1 MNILFHHRTRGKG
14 AEGVHIRGVV
24 KGLRQ
29 LGHRVAILSL
39 PGAEP
44 EAEAQPSTDIAS
56 QTATSESQANA
67 NVSAHAAK
75 SSSSQENA
83 ESKSGSPSLASRLT
97 EATKYVPEFV
107 FELIEIL
114 FNLVSLLRIRKAVKT
129 HATTMIYERYSLFLF
144 STVWWAKRHNIP
156 VVLEINDSCLVH
168 RVRPLFFKGIARK
181 FERWIF
187 QNATGLVFISTQF
200 KQTSERAYGTIAP
213 CVVSPNGADLDAFQP
228 NPSRRQALRKEL
240 KIDDKL
246 VLGYVG
252 AFVHWHGIDWFV
264 EDIASKLADYP
275 NVVLLLVG
283 DGVCFEPIKQAV
295 KQNNIQH
302 QVLLPGRVPHELIA
316 DYIDAMDYGILP
328 DSNDYGSPMKLF
340 EFMAMGKGMVAPDFS
355 PVAEVV
361 KDGKTSWLFPA
372 NDRAQCINTTLELT
386 RRPDELKTVGEQ
398 ARRYIEAER
407 QWRHNA
413 EQLMSLVEDKH
424 A

>member
-29 LGHRVAILSL
+29 LGHQVSILSL

-44 EAEAQPSTDIAS
+44 EAEEQHQKTAQQD
-56 QTATSESQANA
+56 
-67 NVSAHAAK
+67 
-75 SSSSQENA
+75 
-83 ESKSGSPSLASRLT
+83 SGPEKKPAGRSLASRLT

-107 FELIEIL
+107 FELIEIM
-114 FNLVSLLRIRKAVKT
+114 FNLVSLLRIRKAVRT
-129 HATTMIYERYSLFLF
+129 HSSTMIYERYSLFLF
-144 STVWWAKRHNIP
+144 STVWWARRHNIP

-168 RVRPLFFKGIARK
+168 RVRPLFFKGIARR

-187 QNATGLVFISTQF
+187 QNATGLVFISTHF
-200 KQTSERAYGTIAP
+200 KQTSEDAYGTIAP
-213 CVVSPNGADLDAFQP
+213 SVVSPNGADLDAFQP
-228 NPSRRQALRKEL
+228 DTKRRTQLRKEL
-240 KIDDKL
+240 GIDDKL

-264 EDIASKLADYP
+264 DEIAGQLGDYP

-283 DGVCFEPIKQAV
+283 DGVCFEPIKEAV
-295 KQNNIQH
+295 ARNNIQS
-302 QVLLPGRVPHELIA
+302 QVLLPGRVPHEQIA
-316 DYIDAMDYGILP
+316 TYIDAMDYGILP

-340 EFMAMGKGMVAPDFS
+340 EFMAMAKGMVVPDFS

-361 KDGKTSWLFPA
+361 EDNKTSWLFPA
-372 NDRAQCINTTLELT
+372 NDREQCIKTTLELT
-386 RRPDELKTVGEQ
+386 QRPDVLKTVGEN
-398 ARRYIEAER
+398 ARRYIETQR

-413 EQLMSLVEDKH
+413 EQLMSLVTTNH